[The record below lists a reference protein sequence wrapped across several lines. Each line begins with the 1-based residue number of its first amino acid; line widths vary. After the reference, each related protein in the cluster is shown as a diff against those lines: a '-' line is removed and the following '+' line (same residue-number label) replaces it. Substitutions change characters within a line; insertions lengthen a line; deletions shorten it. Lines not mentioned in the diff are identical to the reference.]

1 MRQCTSDLALGDP
14 GNLIGLQGTGHSGPS
29 VGERVIVEKMR
40 AERLP
45 ASDPAA
51 VRLAA
56 DVIRRGGLVAF
67 PTETVYGL
75 GCDALNPEAVA
86 RVFEV
91 KQRPWFDPLIVHIE
105 ALSSLDRLVQAIS
118 PDEHRLINA
127 FWPGPLTLVL
137 RKHENVPDLVT
148 AGLPTVA
155 IRMPAH
161 PVARTLIREAGVP
174 IAAPSANPFGYV
186 SPTTAEHVQ
195 QTLGDRLDL
204 ILDGGPCPIGL
215 ESTIVSLAGDR
226 PALLRPGA
234 LPLPDIEAIIGSLV
248 DHGGSDRL
256 PSAPGRLARHYATRT
271 PLTILPAR
279 GARLRKTGERAGL
292 LAMSSPVSRDGY
304 AFVEVLSSSGHLPEV
319 ARNLFAALRK
329 LDALE
334 LDLLYAEP
342 CKEQGLG
349 LAIMDRLRRCAA
361 TIQSEES
368 S

>member
-1 MRQCTSDLALGDP
+1 
-14 GNLIGLQGTGHSGPS
+14 
-29 VGERVIVEKMR
+29 MR
-40 AERLP
+40 AEMLP

-56 DVIRRGGLVAF
+56 EVIRSGGLVAF

-91 KQRPWFDPLIVHIE
+91 KQRPSFDPLIVHIGT
-105 ALSSLDRLVQAIS
+105 LSSLDRLVHAIN
-118 PDEHRLINA
+118 PGEHRLMDA

-137 RKHENVPDLVT
+137 RKRENVPDLVT

-161 PVARTLIREAGVP
+161 PVAQALIREAGVP
-174 IAAPSANPFGYV
+174 IAAPSANPFSYV
-186 SPTTAEHVQ
+186 SPTTAEHVRQ
-195 QTLGDRLDL
+195 ALGDRVDL

-215 ESTIVSLAGDR
+215 ESTIVSMAGDQ
-226 PALLRPGA
+226 PELLRPGA
-234 LPLPDIEAIIGSLV
+234 LPLSDIEAIVGSLMCR
-248 DHGGSDRL
+248 GGSDLR
-256 PSAPGRLARHYATRT
+256 PPAPGRLARHYATRT
-271 PLTILPAR
+271 PLTLLPAR
-279 GARLRKTGERAGL
+279 GARPLRTGERAGL
-292 LAMSSPVSRDGY
+292 LAMSDPVSRNGY
-304 AFVEVLSSSGHLPEV
+304 AFVEVLSSSGHLSEV

-329 LDALE
+329 LDALG
-334 LDLLYAEP
+334 LDRLYAEP
-342 CKEQGLG
+342 CAEQGLG

-368 S
+368 SL